1 MELILKNVQKKHL
14 ALIAELAKTLKIDI
28 EEAKADEQGEYDP
41 EFVKKIQK
49 GDDDLKQGKGVKM
62 NVNDLW
68 K

>member
-14 ALIAELAKTLKIDI
+14 AFIAELAKTLKIDI
-28 EEAKADEQGEYDP
+28 EEAKTDERGEYDP

-49 GDDDLKQGKGVKM
+49 GDEDLKQGKGVKM

>member
-62 NVNDLW
+62 NVNELW